1 MSLEIIYCR
10 KCVEVI
16 MEKETIL
23 VERAC
28 ERYSKGDLWKL
39 VEDDEASRSD
49 LRRVGRL
56 LMIALMVLVKR
67 ASCMSRDPS
76 LRQ

>member
-1 MSLEIIYCR
+1 
-10 KCVEVI
+10 VEVN

-28 ERYSKGDLWKL
+28 ECYSKGDLWKL

-76 LRQ
+76 LGQ